1 MVMGL
6 EMQHNTNIAN
16 HIASTMSIPCKRQ
29 HVGKQ
34 IPDPQ
39 LLDGKLYYYTTCLM
53 CDTKLVLCAHCDIC
67 FDPQCKTVANYRYGI
82 DGYYMKGDTKIWIAV
97 V

>member
-39 LLDGKLYYYTTCLM
+39 LLDGKLYYYTTCHM
-53 CDTKLVLCAHCDIC
+53 CDTSWSYVH
-67 FDPQCKTVANYRYGI
+67 TVISALIRNARLLQTI
-82 DGYYMKGDTKIWIAV
+82 DMELMVIMKRDTKIWIAV